1 MNSNIAFNV
10 SETSSEVTLEDL
22 KNDSYVPILTQK
34 DVEDNIKYVNE
45 KRKNGLVEKLLRLKI
60 NYRFNNEYG
69 GNVNETEL
77 YRLSKL
83 YRSNIKEIK
92 DHILYAQ
99 CGSIVTYINKGY
111 YGENGELL
119 EI

>member
-1 MNSNIAFNV
+1 MSSTVEFKV
-10 SETSSEVTLEDL
+10 SETSSNITLQDL
-22 KNDSYVPILTQK
+22 KNDSYIPTLTQK

-60 NYRFNNEYG
+60 NYRFNNEFG

-77 YRLSKL
+77 YRLSNM

-99 CGSIVTYINKGY
+99 CGSIVACINKGY